1 MSKSTTQKMVEAL
14 GIADAALQQAAADH
28 ERHTK
33 QAAAINQLIPTCVD
47 ALVEHGRINPEQR
60 EKVAKALQDPAQ
72 SILLLTKLAAHRI
85 TADRETIGRGVKSA
99 SANSSV
105 KQSDRALF
113 AGLGLPVPTE

>member
-1 MSKSTTQKMVEAL
+1 MPNTTQKMVEAL
-14 GIADAALQQAAADH
+14 GIADAALQQAAADY

-33 QAAAINQLIPTCVD
+33 QASAVNQLIPTCVD

-60 EKVAKALQDPAQ
+60 EKVASALRDPAQ
-72 SILLLTKLAAHRI
+72 AILLLTKLAAHRL
-85 TADRETIGRGVKSA
+85 TVERETIGRGVKSA
-99 SANSSV
+99 SANSAV

>member
-1 MSKSTTQKMVEAL
+1 MSLSTTQKMVEAL
-14 GIADAALQQAAADH
+14 GIADVALQQAAADH
-28 ERHTK
+28 DRQVK
-33 QAAAINQLIPTCVD
+33 QASAVQQLIPACVD

-60 EKVAKALQDPAQ
+60 EKVAAALRDPAQ
-72 SILLLTKLAAHRI
+72 AISLLTKLAAHRSSVE
-85 TADRETIGRGVKSA
+85 RETLGRGVKSA